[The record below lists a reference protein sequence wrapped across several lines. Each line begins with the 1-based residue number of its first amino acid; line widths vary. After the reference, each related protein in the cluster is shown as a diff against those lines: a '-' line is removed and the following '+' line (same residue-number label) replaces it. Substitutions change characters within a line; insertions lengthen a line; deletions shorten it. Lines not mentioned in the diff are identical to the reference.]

1 MEKIKNWFREL
12 SNGKTVLIFVIVV
25 LFFSWGASELFGKKY
40 EKFYPNKCSRTWAV
54 AQFKNIC
61 GSSSPESS
69 GDGIEYSKFY
79 DNGSQ
84 AMNDFMILARSLDSK
99 YANGEFRHMY
109 VSRKER
115 IYQCYDRN
123 KKLIALRYV
132 RHNAGFYMGEWEKAF
147 YQIQLY
153 IED

>member
-1 MEKIKNWFREL
+1 MGRIKGWQSTILF
-12 SNGKTVLIFVIVV
+12 VLALIVV
-25 LFFSWGASELFGKKY
+25 PYAINEFCGKKY
-40 EKFYPNKCSRTWAV
+40 AKFYPNKCSRTWAV
-54 AQFKNIC
+54 TQFKNIC

-84 AMNDFMILARSLDSK
+84 ARNDFMTLARSLDGK
-99 YANGEFRHMY
+99 YANGEFRHIY

-123 KKLIALRYV
+123 KKLIALRYI
-132 RHNAGFYMGEWEKAF
+132 RHNAGFYMGEWENAF
-147 YQIQLY
+147 YQIQFY

>member
-1 MEKIKNWFREL
+1 MGRIKGWLPTTLFVL
-12 SNGKTVLIFVIVV
+12 ALIILFTINGFC
-25 LFFSWGASELFGKKY
+25 GKKY
-40 EKFYPNKCSRTWAV
+40 SKFYPNKCSRTWAV
-54 AQFKNIC
+54 TQFKNIC

-132 RHNAGFYMGEWEKAF
+132 RHNAGYYMGEWTNAF